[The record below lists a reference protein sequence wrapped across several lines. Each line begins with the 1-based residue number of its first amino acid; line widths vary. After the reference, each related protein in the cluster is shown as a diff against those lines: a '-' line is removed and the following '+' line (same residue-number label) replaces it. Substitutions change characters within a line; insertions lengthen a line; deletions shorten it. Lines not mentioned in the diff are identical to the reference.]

1 MEGINNLFKFQNY
14 SLFSVIVDFVLLLS
28 LQAKFFLCARV
39 YKLMSVCLVD
49 KHKKTTQQNKKPEQM
64 FRKANKK
71 EVWCGSFY
79 ESLQMYGVL
88 IESLEVV
95 SVFLWSQV
103 ACVG

>member
-49 KHKKTTQQNKKPEQM
+49 KHKKKQHNKTKNLNRCLERQI
-64 FRKANKK
+64 KK
-71 EVWCGSFY
+71 KSGVEVS
-79 ESLQMYGVL
+79 MR
-88 IESLEVV
+88 V
-95 SVFLWSQV
+95 SRCMV
-103 ACVG
+103 C